1 MNPQNTNVANPT
13 GVRVTGDCSYPQTR
27 WQVMAATGET
37 VNETLDLHT
46 AISDM
51 FDPIQNEYLRL
62 MATDPD
68 RIIDIWGPGTRPG
81 IARIYLAATVRDVVR
96 LLDDR
101 RHRPMVAHLAD
112 EADRDRA
119 MELLGAVDAG
129 DLSECLVTPWV
140 LFETSNPFRPKL
152 SPLPEQLRRGL
163 AEDGDLRQA
172 VTALLIRADTAARE
186 LLVETEGLLRDQGL
200 EPERQRLSREA
211 REQVA
216 RDELVALGIN
226 LDGAAEEQPVH
237 PGGPGDQVPTT
248 TPTNKTRRCQP
259 EL

>member
-1 MNPQNTNVANPT
+1 MSPQDTNGANTN
-13 GVRVTGDCSYPQTR
+13 GVRATDDYSYAPTR
-27 WQVMAATGET
+27 WQVMAAAGET

-51 FDPIQNEYLRL
+51 FDPIQNEYWRL

-68 RIIDIWGPGTRPG
+68 RIIDIWDPGTRPG
-81 IARIYLAATVRDVVR
+81 TARIYLAATVRDVVR

-101 RHRPMVAHLAD
+101 RYRQMVAHLAD

-119 MELLGAVDAG
+119 MELLRAVDAG

-140 LFETSNPFRPKL
+140 LFETSNPFRPSL
-152 SPLPEQLRRGL
+152 SPLPEELRRGL

-172 VTALLIRADTAARE
+172 VTALLIHADTEARE
-186 LLVETEGLLRDQGL
+186 LLVETEGLLRDEGL

-211 REQVA
+211 REQAA
-216 RDELVALGIN
+216 RDELAALGIN
-226 LDGAAEEQPVH
+226 LDAAAQEQPVH
-237 PGGPGDQVPTT
+237 PGGPDDRVQD
-248 TPTNKTRRCQP
+248 NNR
-259 EL
+259 